1 MAKQIRCDFHC
12 GYDFT
17 IRTWQPVKGGRFV
30 GDITVYRDGVQVM
43 PTIQDMDNCWDT
55 EELAYGALR
64 QVAWKK
70 IDELVRRAQDLGMPV

>member
-1 MAKQIRCDFHC
+1 MDKKIRSDFHS

-17 IRTWQPVKGGRFV
+17 IRTWQPVPGARFV
-30 GDITVYRDGVQVM
+30 GDITIYRDGVQVM
-43 PTIQDMDNCWDT
+43 QTIKDMDHCWDT

-70 IDELVRRAQDLGMPV
+70 IDELVRRAQEQGTPV